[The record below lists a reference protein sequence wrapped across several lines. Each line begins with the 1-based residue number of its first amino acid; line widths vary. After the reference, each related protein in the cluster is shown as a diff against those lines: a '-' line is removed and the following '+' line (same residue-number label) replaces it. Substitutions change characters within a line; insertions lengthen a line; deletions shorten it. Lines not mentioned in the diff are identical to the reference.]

1 MAMSNNI
8 SAMPRLSM
16 AAQSV
21 RKWSA
26 VLHDSV
32 NGLTSSLGSFA
43 MQDSM
48 STNFGE
54 AQ

>member
-1 MAMSNNI
+1 MRCPAVSAI
-8 SAMPRLSM
+8 SVLGSI
-16 AAQSV
+16 
-21 RKWSA
+21 A

-43 MQDSM
+43 MLDSM